1 MIWLCRS
8 SLLTIVYGSRYGVG
22 AGALAFAGGVALL
35 SSLNALVTTLFFAAG
50 HPALHRRAVAASAIV
65 MLVTIYPACRL
76 FGLMGGQVAALLAIT
91 ASYLLQVAR
100 LRGIT
105 GISLFRYGKAFVPAS
120 IISAGILVA
129 GTAVRSLG
137 LGLKPL
143 TNIAIDAALCM
154 LAYALCVPMFMK
166 IRETA

>member
-8 SLLTIVYGSRYGVG
+8 SLLTIVYGARYSAG
-22 AGALAFAGGVALL
+22 AGALAFAGAVALL
-35 SSLNALVTTLFFAAG
+35 NSLNALVTTLFFAAG

-65 MLVTIYPACRL
+65 MVITIYPACKL

-91 ASYLLQVAR
+91 ASYVLQVVR

-105 GISLFRYGKAFVPAS
+105 GIDLLRYGKAFVPAS
-120 IISAGILVA
+120 LISAGILVV
-129 GTAVRSLG
+129 GLSVHSLG
-137 LGLKPL
+137 LGVKPL
-143 TNIAIDAALCM
+143 TNIAIDAAICI
-154 LAYALCVPMFMK
+154 LAYGLCVPMFMK